1 MTFLVTQTTN
11 SYYTIVLF
19 FLNYHGISQLWIW
32 VRHGVT
38 ENVDNLVSKYIR
50 QWLELPISATLS
62 TLVVSKS
69 KYGISLILPSTKFAQ
84 CQVVFRNALKS
95 SPNNDINALWSRT
108 SSGCNIQYDQYRNSK
123 QILAA
128 VQNDH
133 EDRIRHELKSQGF
146 IISSI
151 LLYGSKQTSKLWT
164 KVHCNMPKNI
174 FNFIVKYMNNTLAA
188 KKHLCKWSLSNTS
201 ACSFCFQSE
210 TLQHVVSSCNSYL
223 QDGRYTWR
231 HNSVLLHIARTLS
244 SVVHSSVFADLPIF
258 PSPSLITGESL
269 RPDLVLVLNNTSAYV
284 LELTGGFESN
294 IKINN
299 DRKAAKYHPLITN
312 LQRSYSTVKFVNL
325 SMSALGILGTSSES
339 FLSMLTDFNFDE
351 KTKNHALL
359 KSMNIAIRCTYYIFC
374 RRNKSWTN
382 PELLNF

>member
-1 MTFLVTQTTN
+1 M
-11 SYYTIVLF
+11 
-19 FLNYHGISQLWIW
+19 
-32 VRHGVT
+32 
-38 ENVDNLVSKYIR
+38 
-50 QWLELPISATLS
+50 
-62 TLVVSKS
+62 
-69 KYGISLILPSTKFAQ
+69 
-84 CQVVFRNALKS
+84 KS

-108 SSGCNIQYDQYRNSK
+108 SSGCNIQYDQYRNTK
-123 QILAA
+123 QVLAA
-128 VQNDH
+128 VQNGH

-151 LLYGSKQTSKLWT
+151 LLYGSKQTSKLWS

-174 FNFIVKYMNNTLAA
+174 FNFIVKYMNNTLAT
-188 KKHLCKWSLSNTS
+188 KKNLCKWSLSNTS

-210 TLQHVVSSCNSYL
+210 TIQHVVSSCNSYL

-231 HNSVLLHIARTLS
+231 HNSVLLHIAKTLS
-244 SVVHSSVFADLPIF
+244 SVVHSSLFADLPIF

-284 LELTGGFESN
+284 LVLTVGFESN
-294 IKINN
+294 IKINS

-339 FLSMLTDFNFDE
+339 SINADR
-351 KTKNHALL
+351 L
-359 KSMNIAIRCTYYIFC
+359 KFRCE
-374 RRNKSWTN
+374 N
-382 PELLNF
+382 